1 MSSFRQI
8 ILTIAL
14 LSTVARSQSLRAA
27 PSTQTPPEQVL
38 VGAYDARH
46 ANGLVFVAN
55 EQNLFGLR
63 FLIYRPGGAVE
74 DAPRQIELGA
84 HAADGSYAQINWRSR
99 FDDKTPVVLRWSRA
113 SKHVVVGRLSAP
125 AGVRVALETYQPWRD
140 ARGATN
146 WAVFSAQADRR
157 TIFGEQVHNQKTKPA
172 LRHFLVRT
180 DRAASGAASASDP
193 AALRSAL
200 NKEAPAPPESQ
211 RGNDDLGRHAALSFD
226 LSQNSA
232 VGFVAL
238 IGNDFAALERE
249 AEQLLQKPLT
259 ELLDQAEKNSANL
272 RPTSGGALGE
282 SLEWVS
288 RVLLWNRLYD
298 HRQQHEYVAMQRL
311 PGRGRRGD
319 ALSWDTLFTAMMT
332 SLIEP
337 QSAKATVRAV
347 LAGQTP
353 DGRVP
358 LRRQMQEPNASEP
371 AVLAGRSMPP
381 IGALCVWKVYL
392 ATHDLE
398 LLAWAYSRLQRWNDW
413 WHSNRGDGQAWRDGD
428 GDGLLE
434 WGFDAEAEYG
444 ALGAR
449 VLTNTA
455 KQRLAFSE
463 SGLDDHW
470 PKLYGD
476 EAKAGAANA
485 SAGIG
490 EPKFNDQTRTL
501 EFSPVALNALYAL
514 DTEMMMTIAR
524 ELGLDSEAAR
534 WEFRYGELKKL
545 INEKLW
551 SEEDGAYLNRRWDG
565 RLVRRFAP
573 ENFYVLAAGIPDEER
588 ARQMAARLRAGNLW
602 SEQPPAGNG
611 ATTDASRNAEAES
624 SAVWAPMNYLLYLG
638 LKRYKLHEDAAALAR
653 KSTALARA
661 AWEKHGQFY
670 DLFAAGHALEAE
682 QEGLRTSFAGL
693 MFWPGVEELIAADPW
708 LGLTLGN
715 LAANAEAR
723 VERVHYDGARWDV
736 ITSAQ
741 RTIVRRNGQI
751 EVEVEGV
758 AFLRGYRSNERT
770 TIFTIEMKEELR
782 VLVPSIEGRKITVS
796 VDDKVLGSTSAGAAA
811 SFKVPAG
818 AHKVLIVK

>member
-8 ILTIAL
+8 ILTITLLATAAL
-14 LSTVARSQSLRAA
+14 SQVPTS
-27 PSTQTPPEQVL
+27 STQTQPEQVL

-55 EQNLFGLR
+55 EQNIFGLR

-74 DAPRQIELGA
+74 DAPRQFEFGA
-84 HAADGSYAQINWRSR
+84 HAADGAYAQINWHSR
-99 FDDKTPVVLRWSRA
+99 FDDKTPVVLRWSRVGKQA
-113 SKHVVVGRLSAP
+113 VVGRLTAP
-125 AGVRVALETYQPWRD
+125 ASVRVVLETYPPWRD
-140 ARGATN
+140 ARAETS
-146 WAVFSAQADRR
+146 WAVFSTQADRR
-157 TIFGEQVHNQKTKPA
+157 TILGEQVYNQKTKPA

-180 DRAASGAASASDP
+180 ERKASVAASASDP
-193 AALRSAL
+193 ATLRTAL
-200 NKEAPAPPESQ
+200 NKEAMTAPESQ
-211 RGNDDLGRHAALSFD
+211 RDDDDLARHAALSFEPG
-226 LSQNSA
+226 QNSSI
-232 VGFVAL
+232 GFVAL
-238 IGNDFAALERE
+238 VGNDFAAMERE
-249 AEQLLQKPLT
+249 TEQLLQKPIT
-259 ELLDQAEKNSANL
+259 ELLDQAEKDSAAA
-272 RPTSGGALGE
+272 RTTSGGALGA

-288 RVLLWNRLYD
+288 RALLWNRLYD
-298 HRQQHEYVAMQRL
+298 PRQQHAYVTMHRL
-311 PGRGRRGD
+311 PGRGGRGD
-319 ALSWDTLFTAMMT
+319 ALSWDTFFAAMMA

-337 QSAKATVRAV
+337 QSAQATIRAV
-347 LAGQTP
+347 LAGQTA

-381 IGALCVWKVYL
+381 IGALCVWKVYQ

-398 LLAWAYSRLQRWNDW
+398 LLAWAYPRLQRWNDW

-434 WGFDAEAEYG
+434 WGFDAEHEYG
-444 ALGAR
+444 ALGTRTLA
-449 VLTNTA
+449 NAA

-463 SGLDDHW
+463 SGLGDHW

-485 SAGIG
+485 SADSG

-565 RLVRRFAP
+565 RLVRRIAP
-573 ENFYVLAAGIPDEER
+573 ENFYVLAAGIPNEER

-602 SEQPPAGNG
+602 SEQPPASSG
-611 ATTDASRNAEAES
+611 ALAEASRTTEADN

-670 DLFAAGHALEAE
+670 DLFAAGRALENE

-715 LAANAEAR
+715 PATIAEAR

-736 ITSAQ
+736 ITSPQ

-751 EVEVEGV
+751 EVEVEGG
-758 AFLRGYRSNERT
+758 AFLYGYRSNERT
-770 TIFTIEMKEELR
+770 TIFTIEIKQELR
-782 VLVPSIEGRKITVS
+782 LLVPSIEGRKITVS